1 MGKGG
6 TNMARPRKDTRYFV
20 VFDRSI
26 VHVADSKEDAQEF
39 IADDTDNR
47 IFTVI
52 VGEEFP
58 VSTRVVFGEEK
69 RARKPKEKAPEVKAP
84 TKKRVTVRGT
94 NGEVVGGETP

>member
-52 VGEEFP
+52 VGEE
-58 VSTRVVFGEEK
+58 K